1 VAASFVA
8 DLFTSPVTDVT
19 SSTTIAGATNT
30 AVSAGNTVFLFLSAR
45 GGTTTG
51 QCVTISGLPGDAVIE
66 GNGAGGIGT
75 LQSSRTVTAG
85 SPAVA
90 CLRVYL
96 PTGMTS
102 ATTITGTWAE
112 WATRKAMDGV
122 VWTGVANSNLQASA
136 VAEGSGAPVT
146 TGTTGATTTTTG
158 VHCVAWGLNSTLS
171 TNSGASEADTEG
183 SMNERTDQL
192 VGAST
197 FHYLMAADR
206 VVTAAHAGGETA
218 TITITNAVAGWV
230 GVQAIWDGAT
240 AVVPPQK
247 RFYFPSKARRP
258 PQQRNRSH
266 VAWR

>member
-1 VAASFVA
+1 MAASFVA
-8 DLFTSPVTDVT
+8 DLYTSPVTSTVT
-19 SSTTIAGATNT
+19 GTTIAGATNT
-30 AVSAGNTVFLFLSAR
+30 AVTAGDTAFLFLSSR

-51 QCVTISGLPGDAVIE
+51 QNVTISGLPGDAVIE

-75 LQSSRTVTAG
+75 LQTSRTVTAG

-90 CLRVYL
+90 CLRVYF
-96 PTGMTS
+96 PSGMS
-102 ATTITGTWAE
+102 SGTTITGTWAE
-112 WATRKAMDGV
+112 SVTRKAMDGV
-122 VWTGVANSNLQASA
+122 IWTGVANSNLQASQ

-146 TGTTGATTTTTG
+146 CGTTGASTTTTG

-183 SMNERTDQL
+183 SMTERTDQL

-240 AVVPPQK
+240 AVTPPPHGPVMVPTRLAPI
-247 RFYFPSKARRP
+247 
-258 PQQRNRSH
+258 
-266 VAWR
+266 VASVR